1 MGEEATF
8 SIDDLPGPMTEM
20 PRLGGPGPFVI
31 NLATASVP
39 IALPQFPP
47 ESFPGT
53 LLYQLQRTEERRV
66 RFRLRLGPFGT
77 EDAADIALL
86 KVRERYPG
94 ALTATAAEDDLRIVG
109 PLAHQPAA
117 VPTER
122 AALPSGAATLTTQS
136 ATLTTQPMMAHAR
149 VEQAFD
155 LTELALV
162 DDDALLSPPPPPQ
175 NSATVSFESTQ
186 TIRPLTELELAEEEQ
201 SPCFVIQLA
210 TAAQTFDP
218 EDLPSL
224 DIFSCYRLYSVA
236 VLTRVRIEHALR
248 LGFFSTEIAARAVQ
262 SYIVAHYPSAKI
274 ERVSGAER
282 ERFDERPSVEAR
294 KDVGATGTHA
304 VIEITDERV
313 PRPRTRPAATQETH
327 REPKAARAR

>member
-1 MGEEATF
+1 M
-8 SIDDLPGPMTEM
+8 
-20 PRLGGPGPFVI
+20 
-31 NLATASVP
+31 
-39 IALPQFPP
+39 
-47 ESFPGT
+47 
-53 LLYQLQRTEERRV
+53 
-66 RFRLRLGPFGT
+66 
-77 EDAADIALL
+77 ALL

-94 ALTATAAEDDLRIVG
+94 ALTATAAEDDLRIVA
-109 PLAHQPAA
+109 PLARQPAA
-117 VPTER
+117 VPPH
-122 AALPSGAATLTTQS
+122 A

-149 VEQAFD
+149 GEQAFD

-162 DDDALLSPPPPPQ
+162 DDDALLSPPPAPQ
-175 NSATVSFESTQ
+175 NSATMSFESTQ

-201 SPCFVIQLA
+201 APCFVIQLA

-262 SYIVAHYPSAKI
+262 SYIVAHYPSAHI

-282 ERFDERPSVEAR
+282 ERFDQRPSVEAR